1 MQTND
6 FTAAFFANLNASTVA
21 VVAVRTNDGW
31 ARKQFSSE
39 VEANAF
45 AQKCGWQSK
54 EAHVLRAPV
63 AAPVVVAPVAKPARA
78 RKVARIEISKAPAI
92 IIHGHAPAERIEGQ
106 VYLIAA
112 GSDGRYHRCRFH
124 VEVGSKRVATTGHCK
139 TFRNAEIHG
148 RIALAKYLLG
158 RA

>member
-31 ARKQFSSE
+31 GRKQFSSE

-45 AQKCGWQSK
+45 VQKCRWQSK

-63 AAPVVVAPVAKPARA
+63 AAPVVVAKVAKPARA
-78 RKVARIEISKAPAI
+78 EKVARIQPSNAPAVI
-92 IIHGHAPAERIEGQ
+92 SVNSNIARTDGQ
-106 VYLIAA
+106 VYFINA
-112 GSDGRYHRCRFH
+112 GSDGRYYRCRFN
-124 VEVGSKRVATTGHCK
+124 VEIGNVRIGSTGHCK
-139 TFRNAEIHG
+139 SWRNAEMKA
-148 RIALAKYLLG
+148 RVVLAKYLLG